1 MRVELYN
8 NEELLYAS
16 RKRHKTI
23 TQYEPYRVIGDL
35 HSVRLGDGANTSIKI
50 DILELDEPKTI
61 SYVTINGTR
70 WFVTDYIYLNSK
82 QVQLNLQ
89 RDVVGEYGVDSFFGQ
104 IERGYTTNFLKN
116 RKELSLNQILKERKN
131 LIPSKNVY
139 GNYSVSTHEKEM
151 WGILYFVKKTQ
162 GSEGRVRVDIPAFQP
177 ETVSLKPLSS
187 PYKTLVSRTSNAR
200 LSFVVRVK
208 DYAGG
213 LSTTCLTT
221 IDFTQK
227 QSVSGGWEARV
238 SSQKTDLT
246 PLLTFNSSSLLEAGG
261 YPGAYENQRIYN
273 ATKIGQLVADAIIG
287 NAYSAFILPSVI
299 AYNES
304 VDGDYQNAVIK
315 ETVTEE
321 GEDVPAFFQYSVSET
336 YENASGTVG
345 TYQELGDMIMSVVS
359 GVSGIHNVTRN
370 SSNISSAYSYASNLI
385 KVYTKRRLTEY
396 DMSTMYVDTEQHY
409 VDEPFCILVCPL
421 YDTTITRTTNNKEKY
436 TINRTYA
443 FNVFNTVIETLS
455 GTPSYLIDAQIYPYA
470 PEILE
475 AQSVVNGM
483 PFFSIS
489 GTTYTRDCPIDLFPN
504 LDVKKEYIEREYS
517 IVSPDKSGKFSF
529 NFYDYTNVIE
539 DLAGRNSHQ
548 LTVKVKTSLKPYG
561 IITCAVVVPDED
573 SLIGIYYDSDM
584 RGCLPSANG
593 FQCTI
598 SSDAFEAYKRSNSN
612 YQEIFALQ
620 QDEMKINHQTERVN
634 ERVQGIMNTISAT
647 AFGAIAGAQVG
658 GAFGKVGAG
667 IGAGVGGTAAAATVG
682 AANIIQYQANERLR
696 NYEEYLLGQRF
707 DLEIGTIKNLPNSIS
722 RISTFNEIIMND
734 FWYVI
739 EIYECSAEEKI
750 IVDNFISNYSYGI
763 GVFDYFTNYIESGW
777 FVRGTLTKS
786 NLPTTLH
793 DIAAK
798 DVMGGIYYYEQE

>member
-8 NEELLYAS
+8 DEELLYAS
-16 RKRHKTI
+16 RKRHQTI
-23 TQYEPYRVIGDL
+23 TQYKPYRVIDDL

-50 DILELDEPKTI
+50 DILELDEPKTV
-61 SYVTINGTR
+61 SYVTISGTR
-70 WFVTDYIYLNSK
+70 WFVTDYVYLNSR

-116 RKELSLNQILKERKN
+116 RKELSLNQILKERKS
-131 LIPSKNVY
+131 LIPSTNTY
-139 GNYSVSTHEKEM
+139 GNYFVSTHEKEM

-162 GSEGRVRVDIPAFQP
+162 GSEGRISVDIPAFQP
-177 ETVSLKPLSS
+177 ETVSLTPLSS
-187 PYKTLVSRTSNAR
+187 PYKTLVSRTSNTK

-208 DYAGG
+208 DPTGVS
-213 LSTTCLTT
+213 STTCLTT
-221 IDFTQK
+221 IDFVQK
-227 QSVSGGWEARV
+227 QSVSGGWEAKV
-238 SSQKTDLT
+238 SAQKTDLT
-246 PLLTFNSSSLLEAGG
+246 PLLTYNDTSALWES
-261 YPGAYENQRIYN
+261 QRVFSAIR
-273 ATKIGQLVADAIIG
+273 IGELVASAIIEDK
-287 NAYSAFILPSVI
+287 YSAFRLPAVI

-304 VDGDYQNAVIK
+304 ISGDYQNAVIK
-315 ETVTEE
+315 ETVIEE
-321 GEDVPAFFQYSVSET
+321 GENVAAFFQYSVSEK
-336 YENASGTVG
+336 YESASGTVG
-345 TYQELGDMIMSVVS
+345 TYQQLGDMIMSVANSVS
-359 GVSGIHNVTRN
+359 WVRNATRN
-370 SSNISSAYSYASNLI
+370 SSNIGSAYSYASNLI
-385 KVYTKRRLTEY
+385 KVYTKRRLTEF
-396 DMSTMYVDTEQHY
+396 DKSTMYIDTEQHY
-409 VDEPFCILVCPL
+409 IDEPFCILACPL
-421 YDTTITRTTNNKEKY
+421 YDTTITKTTNNDEKY
-436 TINRTYA
+436 IIDRTYA

-489 GTTYTRDCPIDLFPN
+489 GTTYTRDCPINLFPN
-504 LDVKKEYIEREYS
+504 LDVKREYIEREYS

-529 NFYDYTNVIE
+529 NFYDYTNTIE
-539 DLAGRNSHQ
+539 ELAGRNSHQ

-658 GAFGKVGAG
+658 GAFGKIGAG
-667 IGAGVGGTAAAATVG
+667 IGAGIGGTVAAATVG
-682 AANIIQYQANERLR
+682 SANIMQHQANERLR

-722 RISTFNEIIMND
+722 RISTFNEIIMSD
-734 FWYVI
+734 FWYVV
-739 EIYECSAEEKI
+739 EIYECSAEEKV

-763 GVFDYFTNYIESGW
+763 GVFDYFTNYVESGW

-793 DIAAK
+793 DIAAR